1 MPLPPNSA
9 AMYRPSNERRVLLV
23 HEAPQ
28 VRESIRR
35 ILAEESVIAV
45 FDEAPDAYTAWER
58 MRLCWPD
65 LVILDVAMQHMDG
78 LSFLRQIMRKRP
90 TPVVIC
96 SAFTERNKQLA
107 LEALNNGAVGI
118 IYRPAALDEGLG
130 TPQAEDLRRTVRECL
145 DVDAARL
152 RSIQRKPASRSGRPF
167 PNRCRVAPAVVGIGI
182 STGGPRTLVKLLR
195 DIELPVPPIV
205 IVQHMPG
212 GFTAP
217 LAARLDR
224 VCALT
229 VQEASDGMELASNHV
244 YVAPAGFHTRVRR
257 RIGHRITLTVEEG
270 DRVRHHMPSVDV
282 LFDAMADQIG
292 ARAVAV
298 LMTGMGDDGARGI
311 ERLHHRGAITMVQD
325 EESCAVFGMPR
336 AALMRHPG
344 CPTLSVGEIA
354 TYLSN
359 LRRYEQE
366 PLREAG

>member
-1 MPLPPNSA
+1 MPLPPDSA
-9 AMYRPSNERRVLLV
+9 SAYRASNERRVLLV
-23 HEAPQ
+23 HESPQ

-35 ILAEESVIAV
+35 ILAEESAIAV

-65 LVILDVAMQHMDG
+65 MVILDVAMQHMDG
-78 LSFLRQIMRKRP
+78 MSFLRQIMRKRP

-96 SAFTERNKQLA
+96 SAFTERNKRLA
-107 LEALNNGAVGI
+107 LEALNNGAVAM
-118 IYRPAALDEGLG
+118 IYRPAALDAGLG
-130 TPQAEDLRRTVRECL
+130 DPQAEDLRRTVRECL
-145 DVDAARL
+145 DIDADRV
-152 RSIQRKPASRSGRPF
+152 RRVQRKPATRTGRIL

-195 DIELPVPPIV
+195 DIEPPVPPIV

-224 VCALT
+224 ICSLKVR
-229 VQEASDGMELASNHV
+229 EAADGEELASNHV
-244 YVAPAGFHTRVRR
+244 YIAPAGFHTGVRR
-257 RIGHRITLTVEEG
+257 RAGQRITLTVEAGE
-270 DRVRHHMPSVDV
+270 RVRHHLPSVDV
-282 LFDAMADQIG
+282 LFDALADQIG

-311 ERLHHRGAITMVQD
+311 ERLHHRGAVTMVQD
-325 EESCAVFGMPR
+325 EPSCAVFGMPR
-336 AALMRHPG
+336 AALLRHAS
-344 CPTLSVGEIA
+344 CPALSVGEIA

-366 PLREAG
+366 PMREAG

>member
-1 MPLPPNSA
+1 MPIQTDRSIVQ
-9 AMYRPSNERRVLLV
+9 RDRKERRILIV
-23 HEAPQ
+23 HESPQ
-28 VRESIRR
+28 VRASILR
-35 ILAEESVIAV
+35 ILADETAIDV

-65 LVILDVAMQHMDG
+65 LVILDVAMPHMNG
-78 LSFLRQIMRKRP
+78 MSFLRQIMRKRP

-107 LEALNNGAVGI
+107 LEALNNGAI
-118 IYRPAALDEGLG
+118 SMIYRPAALDAGLG
-130 TPQAEDLRRTVRECL
+130 DSQAEDLRRTVRDCL
-145 DVDAARL
+145 DVDAAQVR
-152 RSIQRKPASRSGRPF
+152 RVQRKPATRTGRLL
-167 PNRCRVAPAVVGIGI
+167 PNRCRVTPAAIGIGI

-205 IVQHMPG
+205 IVQHMPN

-224 VCALT
+224 ICALT
-229 VQEASDGMELASNHV
+229 VQEAADGMELQGNHV
-244 YVAPAGFHTRVRR
+244 YVAPAGSHTRVRR
-257 RIGHRITLTVEEG
+257 RVGQRITLSVEHGE
-270 DRVRHHMPSVDV
+270 RVRHHMPSVDV
-282 LFDAMADQIG
+282 LFDALADQLG
-292 ARAVAV
+292 ARAIGV

-311 ERLHHRGAITMVQD
+311 ERLHQRGAVTMVQD

-336 AALMRHPG
+336 AAQVRHPR
-344 CPTLSVGEIA
+344 CPALSVGEIA